1 MIYTDKKGGNILMFG
16 EKFATRLNSFASKP
30 HIFWKNEIPLITTD
44 KLIERAGTVKG
55 LTDLDLNY
63 PDHAGD
69 NLDHILKVIQDNGLG
84 VNGFAMRY
92 YTNPAFK
99 LGAFTNPDKRVR
111 QEAIDLTKEGID
123 AARKLNVNLMT
134 IWLGQD
140 GFDYGFQ
147 ANYKKMWQDEI
158 DGIQEVALHDKE
170 CQISIEYKPNEPR
183 AYSLLSN
190 LSSTLLAIKE
200 IDLSNLGVTLD
211 FAHILYADE
220 QPAFSADMVSRNSK
234 ILGLHLNDGYGKRD
248 DGLMVGSVHQLATIE
263 LLYQVY
269 KDGYDG
275 TIYFDTFPDAS
286 GLDPVKECETNIR
299 TVKTMVKVVKKLSRN
314 NNLSL
319 AMQNQDAVTSNEIFN
334 KALYNLQSD

>member
-1 MIYTDKKGGNILMFG
+1 MFG
-16 EKFATRLNSFASKP
+16 EKLATRLNSFASKP
-30 HIFWKNEIPLITTD
+30 HIFWKNEIPLLTTD

-147 ANYKKMWQDEI
+147 ANYKKLWQDEI

-220 QPAFSADMVSRNSK
+220 QPAFSAAMVSRNSK

-286 GLDPVKECETNIR
+286 GLDPVKECETNIS
-299 TVKTMVKVVKKLSRN
+299 TVKTMLKVVKKLSDD
-314 NNLSL
+314 NNLL
-319 AMQNQDAVTSNEIFN
+319 QAIENQDAVTSNKIFN
-334 KALYNLQSD
+334 KALYNLNSD

>member
-1 MIYTDKKGGNILMFG
+1 MFG

-30 HIFWKNEIPLITTD
+30 DIYWGKSIPSLTPAR
-44 KLIERAGTVKG
+44 LIERASKVKG

-63 PDHAGD
+63 PDHAEH
-69 NLDHILKVIQDNGLG
+69 NLKEILKIIRNYGLNVNGL
-84 VNGFAMRY
+84 AMRY

-99 LGAFTNPDKRVR
+99 LGAFTNPDKKVR
-111 QEAIDLTKEGID
+111 QEAIDLTKKGID
-123 AARKLNVNLMT
+123 AARESNSNLMT

-147 ANYKKMWQDEI
+147 VDYKKIWQEEI
-158 DGIQEVALHDKE
+158 DAIREVASHDKE

-183 AYSLLSN
+183 AYSLLAN
-190 LSSTLLAIKE
+190 LPLTLLAIKE
-200 IDLSNLGVTLD
+200 INLDNLGVTLD

-220 QPAFSADMVSRNSK
+220 QPAFAAAMVARNSK
-234 ILGLHLNDGYGKRD
+234 ILGLHLNDGYAKRD

-263 LLYQVY
+263 LLYQVH

-286 GLDPVKECETNIR
+286 GLDPVKECEANIS
-299 TVKTMVKVVKKLSRN
+299 TVKKMLKVVEKLSGD

-319 AMQNQDAVTSNEIFN
+319 AIQNQDAVTSNQIFN
-334 KALYNLQSD
+334 KALYNSNTD